1 MFFLRPLPA
10 SSQGLDDC
18 SPPPP
23 PYLNV
28 WISTENYIQLL
39 GSTVSRQFTL
49 TQSLNAIK
57 GTEKLLLVLVSV
69 TKISDKAHSFKS
81 SQIRH
86 RILVLLKVEKYFEGS
101 FDSRKHVQ
109 PLPPTSPQR
118 D

>member
-18 SPPPP
+18 PPPPP

-28 WISTENYIQLL
+28 CIPTENYIQLL

-49 TQSLNAIK
+49 TPSLNAIK
-57 GTEKLLLVLVSV
+57 GTEKLLLVHVSV
-69 TKISDKAHSFKS
+69 TKISDKAQHSFKS

-86 RILVLLKVEKYFEGS
+86 RILVLLKVEKCFEGS
-101 FDSRKHVQ
+101 FDSPKHV
-109 PLPPTSPQR
+109 
-118 D
+118 